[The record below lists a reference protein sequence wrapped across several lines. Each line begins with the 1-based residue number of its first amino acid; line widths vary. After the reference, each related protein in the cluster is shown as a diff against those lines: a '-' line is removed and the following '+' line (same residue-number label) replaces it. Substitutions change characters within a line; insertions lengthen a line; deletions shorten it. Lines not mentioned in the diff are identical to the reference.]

1 MNKKILILGDS
12 NLLPRYHGNQ
22 NDTVHIEDNYVY
34 LLKQKLNNYHIEC
47 FTIGGV
53 TTPELFNF
61 SIPYFTEWKPDY
73 VIIQSGINDAKSQF
87 VSDKTSYYLY
97 RLLSF
102 FGLNKSIIKEKLIY
116 NNKLIKI
123 KSTPKIS
130 IVNFENKLRKLD
142 LYFQIQECFG

>member
-1 MNKKILILGDS
+1 MNKKKILILGDS

-102 FGLNKSIIKEKLIY
+102 FGLNKSIIKEKLI
-116 NNKLIKI
+116 
-123 KSTPKIS
+123 
-130 IVNFENKLRKLD
+130 
-142 LYFQIQECFG
+142 